1 MTFLSITPDALNASS
16 TATRASAL
24 RHPRASFLAQMAA
37 ITLFTA
43 SMTVPGAVAQAKWSK
58 LNLVIGF
65 VQHRCVAA
73 FSA

>member
-1 MTFLSITPDALNASS
+1 MTFLSITPDTFNASS
-16 TATRASAL
+16 ASTRVSAG
-24 RHPRASFLAQMAA
+24 RHPRASILAQMAA
-37 ITLFTA
+37 ITMFTA